1 MICQSLVIHLSL
13 HATYFTLLRIMSESS
28 RPSGT
33 ILVVEDNDFIRMQ
46 LLKFLSEEGYSV
58 IEARSGKQALDLY
71 GSHITAIV
79 SDVRMEPMGGFE
91 LLRKIQAGGSK
102 TPAILVTSDQ
112 DPDMLSEATKLGISG
127 VLMKPV
133 QKARLI
139 QMVNRAITTAQRA
152 SK

>member
-1 MICQSLVIHLSL
+1 
-13 HATYFTLLRIMSESS
+13 
-28 RPSGT
+28 
-33 ILVVEDNDFIRMQ
+33 MQ

-58 IEARSGKQALDLY
+58 VEAHSGKQALDLY

-91 LLRKIQAGGSK
+91 LLRKIRAGGSK
-102 TPAILVTSDQ
+102 TPCVLVTADQ
-112 DPDMLSEATKLGISG
+112 DPDMLSEASKLGVSG

-133 QKARLI
+133 QKARLT

-152 SK
+152 KQ

>member
-1 MICQSLVIHLSL
+1 
-13 HATYFTLLRIMSESS
+13 MSESS
-28 RPSGT
+28 RPTGT

-71 GSHITAIV
+71 APHVTAIV
-79 SDVRMEPMGGFE
+79 SDVRMEPIGGFE
-91 LLRKIQAGGSK
+91 LIRKIRAGGSK
-102 TPAILVTSDQ
+102 TPTILVTSDQ
-112 DPDMLSEATKLGISG
+112 DPDMLSEATKLGVVGI
-127 VLMKPV
+127 LMKPV

-139 QMVNRAITTAQRA
+139 QMVSRAITTAQRA

>member
-1 MICQSLVIHLSL
+1 MDCLSIAL
-13 HATYFTLLRIMSESS
+13 TSFKLNFMNESS

-46 LLKFLSEEGYSV
+46 LMKFLSEEGFSV
-58 IEARSGKQALDLY
+58 VEARTGKQALDLY

-79 SDVRMEPMGGFE
+79 SDVRMEPVGGFE

-102 TPAILVTSDQ
+102 TPAVMVTGDQ
-112 DPDMLSEATKLGISG
+112 DPDMLSEATKLGVIG

-139 QMVNRAITTAQRA
+139 QMVQRAIQTAER
-152 SK
+152 SE

>member
-1 MICQSLVIHLSL
+1 
-13 HATYFTLLRIMSESS
+13 MSESS
-28 RPSGT
+28 RPTGT

-46 LLKFLSEEGYSV
+46 LLKFLSEDGYSV

-71 GSHITAIV
+71 GKHITAIV

-102 TPAILVTSDQ
+102 TPAIMVTSDQ
-112 DPDMLSEATKLGISG
+112 DPDMLSESIKLGVIG

-133 QKARLI
+133 EKARLS
-139 QMVNRAITTAQRA
+139 QMVHRAIITAQRA
-152 SK
+152 SQ